1 MALYPWMEA
10 PVIAGERWIMSAK
23 DELRLQVIGDFREGK
38 ITRREAA
45 MLCGLSERSVA
56 RLTAR
61 VRSSGPL
68 GVMHGNRGRRPAN
81 QAPEVV
87 EAEMMELIKSRYYD
101 FNIQHAWENLVEHHG
116 LTVSYDTLR
125 RWCRK
130 HGVGKRKKRRPSK
143 ARIARERMSGMGL
156 MIQMDGS
163 THHWIKREKWCLI
176 GGIDD
181 ASSTIVGCRFFA
193 SEDTFSTL
201 AVLRN
206 IVERHGI
213 PASVY
218 VDRGKAFGGIRD
230 EEQNQFARACGELGI
245 TVINALSP
253 QAKGR
258 VERMWRTFQDRLVA
272 ELRLAGISTMSKA
285 NTYLE
290 EQFIPNYWNKR
301 NTQAPSDPENRFR
314 KLDAKTDLAGIFC
327 KKYIRTIRSGQLIDF
342 RGRTYQLKSPVVGS
356 IAGDTVTIQES
367 PDGSWRVFYGAFD
380 VKFSPWENG
389 ARPRCYRKVS

>member
-1 MALYPWMEA
+1 L
-10 PVIAGERWIMSAK
+10 IAGGGWIMSAR

-45 MLCGLSERSVA
+45 LLCQMSERSVA

-61 VRSSGPL
+61 VRSGGPP
-68 GVMHGNRGRRPAN
+68 GIIHGNRGKRPSNRTPSA
-81 QAPEVV
+81 V
-87 EAEMMELIKSRYYD
+87 ETEMMELMKSRYYD
-101 FNIQHAWENLVEHHG
+101 FNLQHAWEMLTEHHG
-116 LTVSYDTLR
+116 LKVSTDTLR

-156 MIQMDGS
+156 MVQMDGS
-163 THHWIKREKWCLI
+163 SHHWIKREKWCLI

-181 ASSTIVGCRFFA
+181 ASSMVVGCRFFA

-201 AVLRN
+201 AVLRS
-206 IVERHGI
+206 IVETHGI
-213 PASVY
+213 PVSVY

-230 EEQNQFARACGELGI
+230 EEQNQFARACQELGI

-258 VERMWRTFQDRLVA
+258 IERLWRTFQDRLVA
-272 ELRLAGISTMSKA
+272 ELRLAGTSSMAQA
-285 NTYLE
+285 NTYLTE
-290 EQFIPNYWNKR
+290 RFIPNYWNKR
-301 NTQAPSDPENRFR
+301 KTHAPRDPENRFR
-314 KLDAKTDLAGIFC
+314 KLDAKTDLSGIFC
-327 KKYIRTIRSGQLIDF
+327 KKYTRTIRTGQLIDF

-356 IAGDTVTIQES
+356 IAGHTVSIQEA
-367 PDGSWRVFYGAFD
+367 PDGSWRVFYGAFE
-380 VKFSPWENG
+380 VKLLPWEHRG
-389 ARPRCYRKVS
+389 RPRYFKRVS